1 MFEQIFSITGM
12 NLRNIPSR
20 WSTSLVV
27 VVGIGGVVAVL
38 VAMLAMATGLEN
50 VFSKSIASDRAIAV
64 RTGSD
69 SEMSSNLSLEAAR
82 IVATLDGV
90 AMATPE
96 LYVVADV
103 PKKNTGTPANMV
115 VRGVEQGSFD
125 IRPEFELSQGRM
137 FETGRNEVIVGVKAL
152 AEFAGLDIGS
162 RLVVRD
168 TAWEVVGVFET
179 DGSVDESE
187 VWADMTVVQSAFRRG
202 QSITAVRVL
211 LESIDRYDSVLALVE
226 DDPRLPI
233 NLTREEEW
241 YASQAES
248 STQVIR
254 IFGVAV
260 AVIMSIGAIFAAL
273 NTMYSAVA
281 SRTFE
286 IATLRAVGFR
296 AGPILVSVLS
306 ESMVLAIV
314 GGLAGAVLAYLAFNG
329 FTVSTLSQQ
338 SFSMVAFEFSVT
350 PILIFQSLVLSVVLG
365 FIGGIFPAFR
375 AVFLPVTTALRG
387 E

>member
-1 MFEQIFSITGM
+1 MFDQIVSITGM

-38 VAMLAMATGLEN
+38 VAMLAMATGLER
-50 VFSKSIASDRAIAV
+50 VFSKATSPDRAIAV

-69 SEMSSNLSLEAAR
+69 SEMSSNLSMDTAR
-82 IVATLDGV
+82 IIATLDGV
-90 AMATPE
+90 AFATPE

-115 VRGVEQGSFD
+115 VRGVEPGSFD
-125 IRPEFELSQGRM
+125 IRPEFEIAYGRM
-137 FETGRNEVIVGVKAL
+137 FESGRNEVIVGIKAL

-162 RLVVRD
+162 RLSVRD
-168 TAWEVVGVFET
+168 TSWEVVGIFET

-187 VWADMTVVQSAFRRG
+187 VWADMTVVQAAFRRG

-211 LESIDRYDSVLALVE
+211 LDSINSYSSVQQLIE
-226 DDPRLPI
+226 DDPRLPV
-233 NLTREEEW
+233 NLTSEEAW

-254 IFGVAV
+254 IFGIVV

-296 AGPILVSVLS
+296 GGPILVSVLS
-306 ESMVLAIV
+306 ESMVLAIL
-314 GGLAGAVLAYLAFNG
+314 GGLAGAALAFFAFNG
-329 FTVSTLSQQ
+329 FTVSTLGQQ
-338 SFSMVAFEFSVT
+338 SFSMVAFEFMVT
-350 PILIFQSLVLSVVLG
+350 PALVLQSLVLSVVLG

>member
-125 IRPEFELSQGRM
+125 IRPEFELSHGRM

-273 NTMYSAVA
+273 NTMYSAVT

-296 AGPILVSVLS
+296 GGPILVSVLS
-306 ESMVLAIV
+306 ESMALAIV
-314 GGLAGAVLAYLAFNG
+314 GGLVGAALAYLAFNG

-350 PILIFQSLVLSVVLG
+350 PTLIVQSLVLSVVLG

>member
-20 WSTSLVV
+20 WSTSLVI

-296 AGPILVSVLS
+296 GGPILVSVLS
-306 ESMVLAIV
+306 ESMALAIV
-314 GGLAGAVLAYLAFNG
+314 GGLVGAALAYLAFNG

-350 PILIFQSLVLSVVLG
+350 PTLIVQSLVLSVVLG

>member
-296 AGPILVSVLS
+296 GGPILVSVLS
-306 ESMVLAIV
+306 ESMALAIV
-314 GGLAGAVLAYLAFNG
+314 GGLVGAALAYLAFNG

-350 PILIFQSLVLSVVLG
+350 PTLIVQSLVLSVVLG